1 MLWFM
6 GEYLLFTFAFLIA
19 AVTPGADT
27 FLILSRAISDRKS
40 ALVSGLGIT
49 VAKILMVAIAYLGL
63 SALLIGE
70 PGLLIAM
77 KVLGA
82 SFLIWRAIRLWNTKE
97 RRAIAETKGG
107 SFFSAFAIGFSNP
120 QPFAFYLSVIPA
132 VVSTTQLSVLLV
144 IVAIGFGLVTLI
156 YVSMAR
162 LLANFLEKGANFQL
176 VNRILAV
183 TFLVLAIVIIL
194 R

>member
-1 MLWFM
+1 M
-6 GEYLLFTFAFLIA
+6 GEYLLFTFAFLVA

-82 SFLIWRAIRLWNTKE
+82 SFLTWRAIRLWNTKE
-97 RRAIAETKGG
+97 RRATAETKGG
-107 SFFSAFAIGFSNP
+107 SFFSAFAISFSNP

>member
-82 SFLIWRAIRLWNTKE
+82 SFLTWRAIRLWNTKE
-97 RRAIAETKGG
+97 RRATAETKGG

-144 IVAIGFGLVTLI
+144 IVAIGFGLVTFI